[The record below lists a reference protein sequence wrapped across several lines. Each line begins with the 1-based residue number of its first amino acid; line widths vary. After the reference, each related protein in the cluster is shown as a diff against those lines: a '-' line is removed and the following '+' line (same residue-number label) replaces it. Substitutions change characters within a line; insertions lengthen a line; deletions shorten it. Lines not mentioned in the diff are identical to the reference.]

1 MVATSGFGSG
11 STFGKLLSLGMAE
24 SNSGLQQSVRE
35 RDGDLDVLLQHLEIR
50 EDEEQDIVLEK
61 KIWRS

>member
-1 MVATSGFGSG
+1 
-11 STFGKLLSLGMAE
+11 MAE